1 MSLQDVI
8 EHPGKFYIG
17 GAWTEPSSGDE
28 ITVLNSATEE
38 VFEVVAEAQEADVN
52 RAVDAARQA
61 FDKGPWPRMS
71 HEERAGYLRALA
83 DELDKRAERHAR
95 IWVTESGVLHSIAA
109 TRMGSIAATYRYYA
123 DLASTFPF
131 QEKHP
136 SASGGELALL
146 VREPV
151 GVVGAIVPWNGTPGL
166 ITSKVAPALL
176 AGCCV
181 VVKASPEAPGSAY
194 ILAEAAEAAGL
205 PEGVVNILTADRE
218 VSEKLVA
225 HPGVDKIAFTGSTIA
240 GQKIG
245 AICGGRIAR
254 QTLELGGKS
263 PALILDDYDIET
275 AAKAITEKA
284 TFLTG
289 QVCASLTRIVVSKAR
304 HDDMVEALSSQF
316 ARVNVGDPFDAACQ
330 MGPLA
335 MSRQRDRVEGY
346 IAKGREEGAKLAA
359 GGGRPAHL
367 NRGYF
372 VEPTVFGNVQNSF
385 TIAREEIFG
394 PVLSVIPAED
404 ESAMIDIAND
414 TDFGLNASV
423 FTNDYDRAYSFAREI
438 RSGTVGQN
446 SYRAELGLAF
456 GGFKQSGLGREGGT
470 EGLHPYL
477 ETKVIVLDGMPSN
490 AGRIAG

>member
-1 MSLQDVI
+1 MTVHDII
-8 EHPGKFYIG
+8 ENPEKFYID
-17 GAWTEPSSGDE
+17 GAWTAPSGTAQ

-52 RAVDAARQA
+52 RAVEAARRA
-61 FDKGPWPRMS
+61 FDRGPWPRMS
-71 HEERAGYLRALA
+71 HEERADYLRRLA

-95 IWVTESGVLHSIAA
+95 IWTTESGVLHSIAA
-109 TRMGSIAATYRYYA
+109 ARMGSIAATYRYYA
-123 DLASTFPF
+123 DLAATYPF
-131 QEKHP
+131 QERHP

-176 AGCCV
+176 AGCTV
-181 VVKASPEAPGSAY
+181 IVKASPEAPGSAY
-194 ILAEAAEAAGL
+194 ILAEAAHAAGL

-225 HPGVDKIAFTGSTIA
+225 HPGVDKIAFTGSTVA
-240 GQKIG
+240 GMKIG

-263 PALILDDYDIET
+263 PALILDDYDVET
-275 AAKAITEKA
+275 AARTITEKA

-289 QVCASLTRIVVSKAR
+289 QVCASLTRILVSRSR
-304 HDDMVEALSSQF
+304 HDDLVEALSSNF
-316 ARVNVGDPFDAACQ
+316 ATVNVGDPFESACQ

-346 IAKGREEGAKLAA
+346 IAKGKDEGAVLAT

-372 VEPTVFGNVQNSF
+372 VEPTVFGNVENSF

-394 PVLSVIPAED
+394 PVLSVIPVDGER
-404 ESAMIDIAND
+404 EMIDVAND
-414 TDFGLNASV
+414 TNFGLNASV
-423 FTNDYDRAYSFAREI
+423 FTNDFDKAYSVAREI

-477 ETKVIVLDGMPSN
+477 ETKVVVLDGMPSN